1 MPTMPR
7 PLCLVSS
14 CRNRATLGSRKCVVH
29 REPVRDFRPTATQRG
44 YGSKWARTS
53 IAVRRDQ
60 PWCDECLS
68 VEDLTVD
75 HIIPLSR
82 GGTHERGNL
91 RTLCRSCHGRRT
103 AASQGDR

>member
-1 MPTMPR
+1 MPSMPR
-7 PLCLVSS
+7 PMCLVSS
-14 CRNRATLGSRKCVVH
+14 CGNRAVEGSRKCVVH
-29 REPVRDFRPTATQRG
+29 REPPRDFRPTATQRG

-82 GGTHERGNL
+82 GGTHDRGNL

-103 AASQGDR
+103 ASTQRGA